1 MHHRRGKKITL
12 HRNQISLDM
21 RALFAREGSRAPF
34 MSTAPLNSQILPP
47 PHAQKSHTLS
57 HAVSFVLPVFNLMI
71 TAAAGEALVT
81 ADVNA
86 AVFTPPL
93 HVIKAVVGT
102 SDFPRLHSRG

>member
-1 MHHRRGKKITL
+1 
-12 HRNQISLDM
+12 
-21 RALFAREGSRAPF
+21 

-71 TAAAGEALVT
+71 TAAGEALVT

-86 AVFTPPL
+86 AESL
-93 HVIKAVVGT
+93 
-102 SDFPRLHSRG
+102 PRLRMSSKRWSGLPISPVSIAEDE